1 MKTDR
6 FTHLAAAAFG
16 LALIAQAAYADGEK
30 IASAQVR
37 PTLAVVTIVVSD
49 APRQSATAI
58 PAAVAASPVV
68 APSAWSDIQEYTFD
82 MRAQLL
88 AGLKQLEAK
97 VDDQI
102 RELVAKRAT
111 MKGLTDTKDWDFAM
125 KEMQEARSSMQ
136 SADAEL
142 SKATQEAWDQA
153 KDKVGQ
159 AWVRTQ
165 DAYAKVK
172 ASTTS

>member
-1 MKTDR
+1 MKTNSCP
-6 FTHLAAAAFG
+6 HLAAVAFG
-16 LALIAQAAYADGEK
+16 LAALSSAGYADHEK
-30 IASAQVR
+30 IASAPVR

-58 PAAVAASPVV
+58 PAAVTAGPEV
-68 APSAWSDIQEYTFD
+68 APGSWSDIQEYTFD
-82 MRAQLL
+82 RRVQLL
-88 AGLKQLEAK
+88 AGLKQLEAR

-111 MKGLTDTKDWDFAM
+111 MKGLTDTKEWDFAM
-125 KEMQEARSSMQ
+125 KEMQDARSGLL
-136 SADAEL
+136 SAGVEL
-142 SKATQEAWDQA
+142 SQATQETWDQA

-172 ASTTS
+172 ASTTT